1 MPISAGTVVDKIS
14 EVRSKI
20 AVFEGL
26 VLHLKSNYVASEDS
40 GEAEMRFYRGDY
52 APVPEPHIETALL
65 DIESLVLDLREQLS
79 QWEGIMI
86 EVDEHTATLVP
97 GGKNKQGKK
106 AANEATGGRQD
117 QPTAQRNRPG
127 RDG

>member
-1 MPISAGTVVDKIS
+1 MPISAGSVVDKIS

-26 VLHLKSNYVASEDS
+26 VLHLKSNYLTSSDS
-40 GEAEMRFYRGDY
+40 GEAEMKFYRGDY
-52 APVPEPHIETALL
+52 APVPEAHVRASLVDL
-65 DIESLVLDLREQLS
+65 ESLVMDLQTLLA

-86 EVDEHTATLVP
+86 EVDEQTATIVP
-97 GGKNKQGKK
+97 GGKKGKK
-106 AANEATGGRQD
+106 AHSEARSERQD
-117 QPTAQRNRPG
+117 QPAVQRNHPS

>member
-1 MPISAGTVVDKIS
+1 MSISAGSVVDRIS

-26 VLHLKSNYVASEDS
+26 VLHLKSNYITSSDS
-40 GEAEMRFYRGDY
+40 GEAEMKFYRGDY
-52 APVPEPHIETALL
+52 APVPEAHVTTALVEL
-65 DIESLVLDLREQLS
+65 ESLVMDMRTLLA

-86 EVDEHTATLVP
+86 DVDEQTATLVP
-97 GGKNKQGKK
+97 GGKKTGKK
-106 AANEATGGRQD
+106 AANETRSERAD
-117 QPTAQRNRPG
+117 QPAAQRNRPS